1 MDSFGRPSQAE
12 CMTILHRIAA
22 TLTLPLLATVALAQ
36 SDPAATGTSKPI
48 KAPIVETIPVARDV
62 PYPGTIQLTVD
73 ASDTA
78 RRIFRVSET
87 IPVVPGPLTL
97 LYPAWLPGDHAPQGE
112 IDKIAGLVIT
122 ANGQTLPWKRDP
134 TDVYAFHVDV
144 PAGVTGIEARFQ
156 FLSATADSQGPVVM
170 TPHIVALEW
179 IANVLYPA
187 GYYTRQI
194 LVQPSATFPTGW
206 TSATALRP
214 SGPSTAT
221 GGTVRYAPVAL
232 DTLADSPVFAGLH
245 YRGETLSPD
254 VTLNLFAERPDEL
267 AISPEVLAKH
277 KAIVSQATKLFGAR
291 HYDHYDYL
299 FAISDRIDGF
309 GLEHHRSSENQAP
322 ADYFLNWDD
331 HVALRDLLTHEYT
344 HSWNGKFRRPADL
357 WTPDYRTRMQNSLL
371 WVYEGQT
378 QFWGAVLA
386 ARSGL
391 VSKQDALDTLAYV
404 AALYDTQAGRAWRPL
419 IDTTN
424 EEIISNRHP
433 EPWQSYQR
441 AEDYYREG
449 QLIWTEI
456 DAMLR
461 AKSGGKKS
469 MDDFARA
476 FFGVKDRDWGELT
489 YTVDDIATTLD
500 GIVPYDWATYLNQR
514 VYQVAPKA
522 PLGGIS
528 GGGYK
533 LVYTDKP
540 GAYWKSREGAKDSID
555 LSYSIGLWIGKE
567 GRVTGVMW
575 DGPAF
580 AAGISAGATL
590 MAIDGEAYSD
600 DDLKAAITAAK
611 GGTRPIALLIKQ
623 GEAFRTVQVQWN
635 GGLRY
640 PHLERMGKGP
650 AGLDVLYAP
659 RK

>member
-1 MDSFGRPSQAE
+1 MK
-12 CMTILHRIAA
+12 TLLRIAA
-22 TLTLPLLATVALAQ
+22 TLALPFVAPALLAQT
-36 SDPAATGTSKPI
+36 DPAPTGTSKPT
-48 KAPIVETIPVARDV
+48 ALPIVDTIPPAKDV
-62 PYPGTIQLTVD
+62 PYPGTILLAVD

-78 RRIFRVSET
+78 RRILHISET
-87 IPVVPGPLTL
+87 IPVTSGPLTL
-97 LYPAWLPGDHAPQGE
+97 LYPAWLPGAHAPQGE
-112 IDKIAGLVIT
+112 IDKIAGLTIT

-134 TDVYAFHVDV
+134 TDVYAFHVEV
-144 PAGVTGIEARFQ
+144 PAGVTSIEARFQ
-156 FLSATADSQGPVVM
+156 FLSATAESQGPVVM
-170 TPHIVALEW
+170 TPNIVALEW

-187 GYYTRQI
+187 GYYARRI
-194 LVQPSATFPTGW
+194 MVQPSATFPAGW

-214 SGPSTAT
+214 SGAAT
-221 GGTVRYAPVAL
+221 SAGGTIRYAPVAL
-232 DTLADSPVFAGLH
+232 DTLADSPVFAGRY
-245 YRGETLSPD
+245 YRGEPLSPD

-277 KAIVSQATKLFGAR
+277 KAIVTQATRLFGAQ

-299 FAISDRIDGF
+299 FALSDRIDGF

-331 HVALRDLLTHEYT
+331 GIAHRDLLTHEYT

-357 WTPDYRTRMQNSLL
+357 WTPDYRTKMQNSLL

-391 VSKQDALDTLAYV
+391 VSKPEALDTLAYV
-404 AALYDTQAGRAWRPL
+404 AALYDTQPGRAWRPL

-433 EPWQSYQR
+433 EPWMSWQR

-449 QLIWTEI
+449 QLIWTEV

-461 AKSGGKKS
+461 AKSGGRKS

-476 FFGVKDRDWGELT
+476 FFGVKDRDWGELI
-489 YTVDDIATTLD
+489 YTVDDIASTLSA
-500 GIVPYDWATYLNQR
+500 IVPYDWATYLKER
-514 VYQVAPKA
+514 VYSVAPKA
-522 PLGGIS
+522 PLGGIA

-540 GAYWKSREGAKDSID
+540 GDYWKSRENAKGSTD
-555 LSYSIGLWIGKE
+555 LSYSIGLWIAKG
-567 GRVTGVMW
+567 GRVSGVMW

-580 AAGISAGATL
+580 AAGITAGSTL

-600 DDLKAAITAAK
+600 EDLKAAITAAK
-611 GGTRPIALLIKQ
+611 GGTKPINLLIKQ
-623 GEAFRTVQVQWN
+623 GEAYRTVSVQWN

-640 PHLERMGKGP
+640 PHLERDGKGP
-650 AGLDVLYAP
+650 ASLDALYAP

>member
-1 MDSFGRPSQAE
+1 MK
-12 CMTILHRIAA
+12 TLHRMAA
-22 TLTLPLLATVALAQ
+22 TLAFPLLASAAFAQ
-36 SDPAATGTSKPI
+36 SDPAPTGSSKPT
-48 KAPIVETIPVARDV
+48 KPPIVDTIPAAKDV
-62 PYPGTIQLTVD
+62 PYPGTIQLAVD
-73 ASDTA
+73 ATDTA
-78 RRIFRVSET
+78 RRIFRISET
-87 IPVVPGPLTL
+87 IPVAAGPLTL
-97 LYPAWLPGDHAPQGE
+97 LYPAWLPGAHAPQGE
-112 IDKIAGLVIT
+112 IDKIAGLTIT
-122 ANGQTLPWKRDP
+122 ANGQSLPWKRDP
-134 TDVYAFHVDV
+134 TDVYAFHVEV
-144 PAGVTGIEARFQ
+144 PAGVTSIEARFQ
-156 FLSATADSQGPVVM
+156 FLSATAESQGPVVV
-170 TPHIVALEW
+170 TPNILALEW

-194 LVQPSATFPTGW
+194 LVQPSATFPAGW

-214 SGPSTAT
+214 TGPATAA
-221 GGTVRYAPVAL
+221 GGTIRYAPVAL
-232 DTLADSPVFAGLH
+232 DTLADSPVFAGRY
-245 YRGETLSPD
+245 YRGEALSPD

-267 AISPEVLAKH
+267 AMSPEVLAKH
-277 KAIVSQATKLFGAR
+277 KAIVAQATKLFGAQ

-299 FAISDRIDGF
+299 FALSDRIDGF

-331 HVALRDLLTHEYT
+331 QVAHRDLLTHEYT

-357 WTPDYRTRMQNSLL
+357 WTPDYRTKMQNSLL

-404 AALYDTQAGRAWRPL
+404 AALYDTQPGRAWRPL
-419 IDTTN
+419 VDTTN
-424 EEIISNRHP
+424 EEIISSRRP
-433 EPWQSYQR
+433 EPWSSYQR

-449 QLIWTEI
+449 QLIWTEV

-461 AKSGGKKS
+461 AKSGGRKS

-489 YTVDDIATTLD
+489 YTVDDVAATLN
-500 GIVPYDWATYLNQR
+500 GIVPFDWAGYLKDR
-514 VYQVAPKA
+514 VYGVAPKA
-522 PLGGIS
+522 PLGGITQ
-528 GGGYK
+528 GGYK

-540 GAYWKSREGAKDSID
+540 GAYWKSREAMREATD
-555 LSYSIGLWIGKE
+555 LSYSLGLSIGKE
-567 GRVTGVMW
+567 GRVAAVMW

-580 AAGISAGATL
+580 AAGISAGSTL
-590 MAIDGEAYSD
+590 VAIDGETYSI

-611 GGTRPIALLIKQ
+611 GGTKPITLLIKQ
-623 GEAFRTVQVQWN
+623 GEAYRTVQVQWN

-640 PHLERMGKGP
+640 PHLERTGKGP
-650 AGLDVLYAP
+650 AGLDALYAP